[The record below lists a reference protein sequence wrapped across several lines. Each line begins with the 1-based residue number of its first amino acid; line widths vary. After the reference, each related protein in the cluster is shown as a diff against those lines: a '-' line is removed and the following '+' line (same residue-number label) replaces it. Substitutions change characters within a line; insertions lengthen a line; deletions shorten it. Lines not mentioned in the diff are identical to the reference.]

1 MWRQFHRTTPLHVD
15 TAPQDDTIT
24 YGGPQ
29 FLRREFHGTLPF
41 HVDDPHDMWRD
52 FHGTMPLSVDDPIS
66 LAGSSG
72 GFEPSLWSWPWKQQS
87 NFLHKALLLMMMYHP
102 IIFGW
107 KKISSSAD
115 MEKQSYLIKRTL
127 TVTLNLKTA
136 NQPSC
141 ITLRPMMLHH
151 HTKFGYRRFS
161 SWGDIVQMNIHWNSE
176 PFLWPWP
183 WPQQSNQIFS
193 QDYLLMMMYH

>member
-1 MWRQFHRTTPLHVD
+1 MWRQFRRTIPLHLDDPITCGNSSTRRYHYIWMTPLHVETVPHDNTITCGDSSTWQYHYMWRQFHRTTPLHVD

-115 MEKQSYLIKRTL
+115 MVK
-127 TVTLNLKTA
+127 TVISDQTN
-136 NQPSC
+136 PHC
-141 ITLRPMMLHH
+141 DP
-151 HTKFGYRRFS
+151 
-161 SWGDIVQMNIHWNSE
+161 
-176 PFLWPWP
+176 
-183 WPQQSNQIFS
+183 
-193 QDYLLMMMYH
+193 